1 MRRNSLYKPD
11 VARSG
16 PAALSLLVFPR
27 PQGTKRAENFLPLFA
42 AKGGL
47 WPFCLSGSTAI
58 AKIFSLP
65 GVASGGPAGLASGG
79 PAGQTRQHPTRVYV
93 TTPCNVS
100 GGAVGRP
107 RMELDLAAKHFL
119 QGRTQAPSRL
129 WCSSSSFAG
138 SRGPLTRSWAWG
150 VIAARHEGRMPL

>member
-1 MRRNSLYKPD
+1 MRNIVSAGRMLDARERGLGGRGGQRQAVSAAFIAFSNRGPPKSERGHDLDLRGFCEGNSLYKPD

-58 AKIFSLP
+58 AKIFSLR
-65 GVASGGPAGLASGG
+65 GFASGGPAGLS
-79 PAGQTRQHPTRVYV
+79 PATPGSMRSDAQARQRLFVYV
-93 TTPCNVS
+93 K
-100 GGAVGRP
+100 G
-107 RMELDLAAKHFL
+107 
-119 QGRTQAPSRL
+119 
-129 WCSSSSFAG
+129 SS
-138 SRGPLTRSWAWG
+138 
-150 VIAARHEGRMPL
+150 

>member
-1 MRRNSLYKPD
+1 MQKELLRLGLKSQLPAGVTRPYAAGAARVVARPYAGPERGHDLDLRGFCEGNALYKLD
-11 VARSG
+11 VAMSG

-58 AKIFSLP
+58 AKFFSLR
-65 GVASGGPAGLASGG
+65 GFASGGPAGLASGG

-93 TTPCNVS
+93 IY
-100 GGAVGRP
+100 
-107 RMELDLAAKHFL
+107 M
-119 QGRTQAPSRL
+119 
-129 WCSSSSFAG
+129 
-138 SRGPLTRSWAWG
+138 
-150 VIAARHEGRMPL
+150 

>member
-1 MRRNSLYKPD
+1 MTWIYAVFAKEMRSALYKRD

-58 AKIFSLP
+58 AKIFSLR
-65 GVASGGPAGLASGG
+65 GFASGGPAGLASGG

-93 TTPCNVS
+93 MGV
-100 GGAVGRP
+100 GG
-107 RMELDLAAKHFL
+107 L
-119 QGRTQAPSRL
+119 
-129 WCSSSSFAG
+129 
-138 SRGPLTRSWAWG
+138 
-150 VIAARHEGRMPL
+150 